1 MMCTIYVT
9 PCLNI
14 VCTVLTRAPSPN
26 PILKLV
32 LALISDIQ
40 VRLDLPRLIAYQ
52 LSLRTRSLSL
62 SFSSVATMAA
72 HVFDLDELAT
82 RIATHLLAVS
92 PKTTV
97 AFALTCKAL
106 EVPAFRAM

>member
-14 VCTVLTRAPSPN
+14 VCTVLTGASSRSPT
-26 PILKLV
+26 LKLV

-52 LSLRTRSLSL
+52 LSLRTPPLSL
-62 SFSSVATMAA
+62 SPSSVATMAT
-72 HVFDLDELAT
+72 HVFELDELAT
-82 RIATHLLAVS
+82 HIATHLLAVS

-106 EVPAFRAM
+106 EVPAFRAL